1 MGIIDEGAAPP
12 TRITGL
18 ANDVPVEFFLA
29 RHGQT
34 EWNVR
39 GRRQGQLDSP
49 LTPDGVA
56 QAHHIGELLA
66 DQRIDSVFASPLG
79 RALTTATICA
89 TRLRVPVITMPTL
102 AEIDHG
108 AWAGLT
114 DPQIAE
120 EYPEQYGHR
129 NTDKYHFQFPGGES
143 YANADQRAL
152 AALVAIA
159 DRHVRRP
166 LVVSHE
172 MIGRLLRRHLLGLT
186 PSEAL
191 AWNHPHGVVFRIRYH
206 EAKTTP
212 TDEPQATRETEPDPA
227 TTTRSPAR

>member
-1 MGIIDEGAAPP
+1 MGIIDEGLV
-12 TRITGL
+12 GNEL
-18 ANDVPVEFFLA
+18 VEFFLA

-34 EWNVR
+34 EWNTC

-49 LTPDGVA
+49 LTPAGVA

-66 DQRIDSVFASPLG
+66 DHRIDGVFASPLG

-89 TRLRVPVITMPTL
+89 TRLRVPVVTLPTL

-114 DPQIAE
+114 DAQIAE
-120 EYPEQYGHR
+120 AYPEQYRRR
-129 NTDKYHFQFPGGES
+129 NADKYHFRFPGGES
-143 YANADQRAL
+143 YADADRRAV

-159 DRHVRRP
+159 DHHVSRP

-172 MIGRLLRRHLLGLT
+172 MIGKLLRRHLLGLT
-186 PSEAL
+186 PNEAL
-191 AWNHPHGVVFRIRYH
+191 RWNHPHGVVCRIRYH
-206 EAKTTP
+206 P
-212 TDEPQATRETEPDPA
+212 PA
-227 TTTRSPAR
+227 TTTITPHHRTTNTPPQGGG

>member
-1 MGIIDEGAAPP
+1 MGIIDEGPARL
-12 TRITGL
+12 TRIASL
-18 ANDVPVEFFLA
+18 ASDGPVEFFLA

-34 EWNVR
+34 EWNVH

-79 RALTTATICA
+79 RANTTATICA

-120 EYPEQYGHR
+120 AYPEQCDNR
-129 NTDKYHFQFPGGES
+129 NADKYQFRFPDGES
-143 YANADQRAL
+143 YADADQRAI

-159 DRHVRRP
+159 DHHVRRP

-206 EAKTTP
+206 RSKTTA
-212 TDEPQATRETEPDPA
+212 TQAAHETEPYPA
-227 TTTRSPAR
+227 TTT